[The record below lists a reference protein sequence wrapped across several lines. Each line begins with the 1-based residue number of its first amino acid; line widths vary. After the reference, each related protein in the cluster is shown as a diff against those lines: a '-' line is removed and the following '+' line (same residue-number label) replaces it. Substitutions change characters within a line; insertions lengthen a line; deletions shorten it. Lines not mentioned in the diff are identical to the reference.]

1 MEQGYPNVLWKGVYM
16 IRVRKNLLLMSH
28 LSTLDVTLIEE
39 KLLRANH
46 VPGPK
51 CRCGECGKL
60 KHLEDCWI
68 LKVGSFYGKSGLNN
82 RNEIKRKTSVQWDNG

>member
-1 MEQGYPNVLWKGVYM
+1 MEGCPHDLDG
-16 IRVRKNLLLMSH
+16 RKF
-28 LSTLDVTLIEE
+28 TLDVTLIDFFDTTEE
-39 KLLRANH
+39 KLLKANH

-68 LKVGSFYGKSGLNN
+68 LKVGSFYGESGLNH
-82 RNEIKRKTSVQWDNG
+82 RNEIKRKTRVQWDNG